1 MNHFSQSTGLLSSKG
16 PLGWFLGSNRRT
28 GMGCDLL
35 TWHVNLFRWKVAFV
49 CKCHAFGFFFLA
61 LFWDHVYVGQNSIQD
76 FKTCLFVSIKV
87 HHFLAR
93 SGTAVSCCPVSH
105 IEGIKNPTTE
115 GGQMMDREE
124 NSLLLVFW
132 PHVQER
138 KSMPPLFS
146 SEMLIMPKGQLN
158 QPISRETDLIPG
170 NFLCHKQLEFL
181 V

>member
-1 MNHFSQSTGLLSSKG
+1 MTCWHDMQIFSYGKS
-16 PLGWFLGSNRRT
+16 
-28 GMGCDLL
+28 
-35 TWHVNLFRWKVAFV
+35 AFV
-49 CKCHAFGFFFLA
+49 CKCYALGVFFLA
-61 LFWDHVYVGQNSIQD
+61 LFWGHVCIGQNSVQD
-76 FKTCLFVSIKV
+76 FKTCLFLSIKV
-87 HHFLAR
+87 HHFLAQ
-93 SGTAVSCCPVSH
+93 SGTAVSCCPISH
-105 IEGIKNPTTE
+105 IEQIKNPTTE

-124 NSLLLVFW
+124 NSLLLLFW